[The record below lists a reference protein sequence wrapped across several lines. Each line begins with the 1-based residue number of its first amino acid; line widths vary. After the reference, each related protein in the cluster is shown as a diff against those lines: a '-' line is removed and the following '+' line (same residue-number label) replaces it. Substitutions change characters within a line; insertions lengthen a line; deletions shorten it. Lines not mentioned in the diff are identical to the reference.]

1 MKKIFVTLFTGMVLL
16 AGCQNTTDKPANE
29 AKEKT
34 ATDSV
39 ESFINSMVDEM
50 APPDSSYT
58 GDFFLKYDNGLMKAK
73 GYFRFGKRHG
83 QWFYYYP
90 NGYLWSEALF
100 ENGKM
105 NGANKVYHENGKLYY
120 EGLFKGDL
128 AVGAWNFYDTSGTK
142 IFIRT
147 YDSTG
152 KVLADTPIE
161 TPQKETTQKK

>member
-16 AGCQNTTDKPANE
+16 AGCQNSTEKPVNE
-29 AKEKT
+29 TKEKT
-34 ATDSV
+34 AADSV
-39 ESFINSMVDEM
+39 ESYINNMVDEM
-50 APPDSSYT
+50 APPDSNYT
-58 GDFFLKYDNGLMKAK
+58 GDFFLKYDNGLMKTK

-105 NGANKVYHENGKLYY
+105 NGTNKVYHENGKLYY
-120 EGLFKGDL
+120 EGFFKGDL
-128 AVGAWNFYDTSGTK
+128 AVGAWNFYDTSGVK

-161 TPQKETTQKK
+161 NLQKK